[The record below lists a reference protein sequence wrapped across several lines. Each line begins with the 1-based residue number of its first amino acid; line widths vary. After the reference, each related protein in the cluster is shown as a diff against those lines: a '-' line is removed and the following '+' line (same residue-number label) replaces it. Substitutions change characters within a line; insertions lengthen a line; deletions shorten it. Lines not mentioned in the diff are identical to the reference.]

1 MSWYLKKYFTFC
13 RTGVGGMSLVKS
25 RSELGCALIPCCW
38 SKAHNGPLV
47 SNTACCPGKRA
58 LFLFG
63 RAPPGIV
70 SIPRHT
76 ILGWAETWMGVCMG
90 VMSSE
95 LRPDPI
101 KPEMWWLD
109 CNFFFFFLVPCH
121 QFWFGEGIN
130 PEVCDISQVLQSSL
144 TGETTPPTAPTPQR
158 CRPACPRCTTQA
170 RQSTAIHTQARH

>member
-1 MSWYLKKYFTFC
+1 
-13 RTGVGGMSLVKS
+13 MSLVKS
-25 RSELGCALIPCCW
+25 CALIPYCW

-47 SNTACCPGKRA
+47 SNTECCPGKRA
-58 LFLFG
+58 GPFLFG
-63 RAPPGIV
+63 RAPPGTV
-70 SIPRHT
+70 SIPRHAN
-76 ILGWAETWMGVCMG
+76 LGWAETWMGVCMG

-109 CNFFFFFLVPCH
+109 YNLFFFFVPCH

-144 TGETTPPTAPTPQR
+144 TGKTTPRNRPNPTEMPSCLPPMYNTSEAEH
-158 CRPACPRCTTQA
+158 CK
-170 RQSTAIHTQARH
+170 SHTN

>member
-1 MSWYLKKYFTFC
+1 M
-13 RTGVGGMSLVKS
+13 GGTSLVKS
-25 RSELGCALIPCCW
+25 CALIPYCW

-58 LFLFG
+58 GPFLFG
-63 RAPPGIV
+63 RSPPGTV

-76 ILGWAETWMGVCMG
+76 ILVWAETRMGVCMG

-109 CNFFFFFLVPCH
+109 YNLLFFCPLPSVLVWRRNKPRGARH
-121 QFWFGEGIN
+121 LPSPSEQF
-130 PEVCDISQVLQSSL
+130 DRRHY
-144 TGETTPPTAPTPQR
+144 PPTAPTPQR

-170 RQSTAIHTQARH
+170 RQSTANHTQARH